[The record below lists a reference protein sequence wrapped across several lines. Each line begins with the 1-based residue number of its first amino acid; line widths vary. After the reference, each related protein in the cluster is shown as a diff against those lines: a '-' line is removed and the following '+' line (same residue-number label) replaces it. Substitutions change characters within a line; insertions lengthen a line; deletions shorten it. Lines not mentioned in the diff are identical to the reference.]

1 VLGEVTFYDHFILKI
16 GSAACLLYL
25 IAYRGPDAFMEELDA
40 DDGQQADAHSQ
51 DDG

>member
-1 VLGEVTFYDHFILKI
+1 MPWTTVRHGVRPHFV
-16 GSAACLLYL
+16 SN
-25 IAYRGPDAFMEELDA
+25 RRPDGFIEELDA